1 MTKDKQNIQAE
12 DILSDEFLSEEL
24 QRGTLGNEVSREEEL
39 FLADQILRSVKF
51 RPLAF
56 AAEQKDILDR
66 RIMES
71 INQSKRRRKITWI
84 SSAAVLLV
92 LFGVTSLFLNLNQS
106 GLRDYAG
113 LSAYSGSA
121 NTRIVLSGEKEI
133 QIESQESKIEYSGSG
148 TEIRIDASQKLEQ
161 QVSGAN
167 DFNTILVPFGK
178 RSRITLS
185 DNSVVWLNSG
195 SKLIYP
201 ARFADEKREV
211 YLDGEAMFEVSHD
224 EKHPFFV
231 LTRNLDVQVLGTV
244 FNLCAY
250 SDENT
255 VSTVLESGS
264 VELRYD
270 NRVLLGAKKEMMVP
284 GMLAVYN
291 PLEESITQ
299 TKVNTRDYT
308 SWKDGF
314 VVLDKN
320 SLGSIAKRLSRYYNV
335 SIVFED
341 PKLSKETFSGY
352 LDLKN
357 SAVQVLEIISEIVDI
372 EIVQKEQLISIRKK
386 K

>member
-12 DILSDEFLSEEL
+12 DILSDEFLSGEL
-24 QRGTLGNEVSREEEL
+24 QKGTLGNEVSREEEL
-39 FLADQILRSVKF
+39 FLANQILRSVKF

-56 AAEQKDILDR
+56 AAEQKENLDQ

-71 INQSKRRRKITWI
+71 IRKSKKRRRIAWI
-84 SSAAVLLV
+84 GSAAVLLV

-106 GLRDYAG
+106 GLRNYAG
-113 LSAYSGSA
+113 LSAYSASA

-148 TEIRIDASQKLEQ
+148 TEIRIDASKKLEQ

-211 YLDGEAMFEVSHD
+211 FLDGEAMFEVSHD

-244 FNLCAY
+244 FNVCAY
-250 SDENT
+250 SDEHT

-341 PKLSKETFSGY
+341 PKLSEETFSGY

-372 EIVQKEQLISIRKK
+372 EIVQKVQLISIRKK

>member
-1 MTKDKQNIQAE
+1 MKKDKQNIQAE
-12 DILSDEFLSEEL
+12 DILSDEFLSDEL
-24 QRGTLGNEVSREEEL
+24 QKGTLWKETSREEEL
-39 FLADQILRSVKF
+39 LFAEEILRSVKYK
-51 RPLAF
+51 PLLF
-56 AAEQKDILDR
+56 AAERKENLDQ

-71 INQSKRRRKITWI
+71 IRKSKKKRKIAWI
-84 SSAAVLLV
+84 GSAAVLLV

-113 LSAYSGSA
+113 LSTYSGFA
-121 NTRIVLSGEKEI
+121 NTRIVLSGQKEI
-133 QIESQESKIEYSGSG
+133 QIESQESKIEYSNTG

-161 QVSGAN
+161 AVSGVR

-195 SKLIYP
+195 TKLIYP
-201 ARFADEKREV
+201 ARFADDKREV
-211 YLDGEAMFEVSHD
+211 FLEGEAMFEVSHN
-224 EKHPFFV
+224 ENHPFFV
-231 LTRNLDVQVLGTV
+231 LTRNLDIRVLGTV
-244 FNLCAY
+244 FNVCAY
-250 SDENT
+250 PDENT

-270 NRVLLGAKKEMMVP
+270 HRVLFGAKKEMMVL

-291 PLEESITQ
+291 PVEGSFTQ

-314 VVLDKN
+314 VVLEKN

-341 PKLSKETFSGY
+341 QKLAEETFSGY

-372 EIVQKEQLISIRKK
+372 EIVQKDQLISIHKK